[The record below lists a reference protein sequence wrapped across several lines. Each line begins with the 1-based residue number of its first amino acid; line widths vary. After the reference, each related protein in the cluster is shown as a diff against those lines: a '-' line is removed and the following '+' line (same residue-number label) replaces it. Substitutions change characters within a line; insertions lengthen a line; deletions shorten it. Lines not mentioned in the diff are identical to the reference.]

1 MFYTTVDLYEYFRIP
16 RGENAGGALTVY
28 ARSRNPENSPRIRP
42 AILIAAGGGY
52 NYLSFR
58 EGEPV
63 ALKFLAEGYAVFLL
77 NYTICTP
84 YPVPLIEAAM
94 AMKYIRENAQTYAV
108 DADRVCAAGFSA
120 GGHLVGMLATMFGE
134 KEVIER
140 IGGGHVR
147 PDAVILS
154 YPVITTGM
162 RTHGDTANTISGGDP
177 VLAARLSLE
186 KRVTKESSPAF
197 IWHTSE
203 DDCVAVENA
212 FLMAQAYRA
221 AGVPF
226 ELHIFEKGGHGL
238 STSDIEVCNERGC
251 RGDVEAV
258 RMWIPLALNFLKA
271 RGFEVR

>member
-1 MFYTTVDLYEYFRIP
+1 MFYTTVDLYDYFHIP
-16 RGENAGGALTVY
+16 RGENAGGSLTVY

-120 GGHLVGMLATMFGE
+120 GGHLVGML
-134 KEVIER
+134 
-140 IGGGHVR
+140 
-147 PDAVILS
+147 ILS
-154 YPVITTGM
+154 YPVITTGI

-212 FLMAQAYRA
+212 FLMAQAYRV